1 MQFSSTRILP
11 RWIGVVFAIAWTTM
25 LFGCS
30 RCKDMGYF
38 HTWETADHVLVKEN
52 SKKLLRTI
60 ADRPAIL
67 GLAKFAEAH
76 QTGWSTPAA
85 GTPVA
90 PLTLEFFSGT
100 KFLGHLGIGE
110 NFLEAQG
117 CDDFVS
123 RDLSRADRS
132 ALIRSIG
139 VSNQPVP

>member
-1 MQFSSTRILP
+1 MQFASTRVSPSSIT
-11 RWIGVVFAIAWTTM
+11 VVFVVAWMAM

-38 HTWETADHVLVKEN
+38 HTWETADHVLVKES
-52 SKKLLRTI
+52 SKTVLRTI
-60 ADRPAIL
+60 TDRTVIL

-76 QTGWSTPAA
+76 QTGWSTLAA

-90 PLTLEFFSGT
+90 PLTLEFFSGA

-110 NFLEAQG
+110 NFLETQG

-123 RDLSRADRS
+123 RSISRADRS
-132 ALIRSIG
+132 ALVGSIG
-139 VSNQPVP
+139 VSDRPAQ

>member
-1 MQFSSTRILP
+1 MQFP
-11 RWIGVVFAIAWTTM
+11 RGFWISVVLVVVWTAM
-25 LFGCS
+25 LSGCS

-38 HTWETADHVLVKEN
+38 HVWETADHVLVKEN
-52 SKKLLRTI
+52 SKTNLRTI
-60 ADRPAIL
+60 SDRTVIL

-100 KFLGHLGIGE
+100 KFLGHLRIGD

-123 RDLSRADRS
+123 RNLSRADRS
-132 ALIRSIG
+132 VLIGSIG
-139 VSNQPVP
+139 VSDQPTQ